1 MILNKNE
8 NPKKIIFEDNLEKG
22 IYLITQKRYGGK
34 ALDIALIKVSDYDS
48 EIVGIQISIN
58 KKGIFTKEE
67 VQMFLFQ
74 LQTNIYYYYNLEVKD
89 ENLYFCYIFDYNNQ
103 VQDML
108 KGCKKNRMKYFFF
121 DITNDCFKDEKGNI
135 INKIKQNSFRLKPF
149 PYKKITDYFKNKE
162 IINISKSSEQSH
174 VNNNDSK
181 GSKILI
187 NDAQKNT
194 IIKLFKMNLGQEEVD
209 PEGVELDIQY
219 QNTQA
224 NINVNYLRNNNEFC
238 VAEYVDKEY
247 TGSIA
252 MITYL
257 IKVNLIKSDGQIF
270 AHNNMLK
277 DKFDYY
283 KVIQKECVNNK

>member
-1 MILNKNE
+1 
-8 NPKKIIFEDNLEKG
+8 
-22 IYLITQKRYGGK
+22 
-34 ALDIALIKVSDYDS
+34 
-48 EIVGIQISIN
+48 
-58 KKGIFTKEE
+58 
-67 VQMFLFQ
+67 
-74 LQTNIYYYYNLEVKD
+74 
-89 ENLYFCYIFDYNNQ
+89 
-103 VQDML
+103 
-108 KGCKKNRMKYFFF
+108 
-121 DITNDCFKDEKGNI
+121 
-135 INKIKQNSFRLKPF
+135 
-149 PYKKITDYFKNKE
+149 
-162 IINISKSSEQSH
+162 
-174 VNNNDSK
+174 
-181 GSKILI
+181 
-187 NDAQKNT
+187 
-194 IIKLFKMNLGQEEVD
+194 MNLGQEEVD

>member
-108 KGCKKNRMKYFFF
+108 KGCKKNRMKYFF
-121 DITNDCFKDEKGNI
+121 
-135 INKIKQNSFRLKPF
+135 
-149 PYKKITDYFKNKE
+149 
-162 IINISKSSEQSH
+162 
-174 VNNNDSK
+174 
-181 GSKILI
+181 LI
-187 NDAQKNT
+187 
-194 IIKLFKMNLGQEEVD
+194 
-209 PEGVELDIQY
+209 
-219 QNTQA
+219 
-224 NINVNYLRNNNEFC
+224 
-238 VAEYVDKEY
+238 
-247 TGSIA
+247 
-252 MITYL
+252 
-257 IKVNLIKSDGQIF
+257 
-270 AHNNMLK
+270 
-277 DKFDYY
+277 
-283 KVIQKECVNNK
+283 